1 MSDEVTTR
9 PGPRPTAIRPV
20 RRGPGAVLSLAIA
33 VALPVALPAAAGA
46 QDVGHRPEESPYRDI
61 PFRQEATVFGGWYS
75 AGKDPAGVAPRSG
88 PMAGVRYEIRIGGPA
103 QFYARAG
110 LVRSERTILD
120 PVNPPATRVIGEP
133 KVDLVMADVGLSMN
147 LTGQKSWH
155 GFVPVVSGGL
165 GVVSDLD
172 EADVGGFRLGT
183 PFAVSLGAGLRWLS
197 GGNLQLRADVTDHL
211 YQVKYPDSYFVAPS
225 ATPEP
230 VLAPTDKQNVW
241 KHNIALTLGASYL
254 FFR

>member
-1 MSDEVTTR
+1 VSFR
-9 PGPRPTAIRPV
+9 SL
-20 RRGPGAVLSLAIA
+20 AVAALLIATPLPALAQVGHLPAQSPFQDLDYRQELSL
-33 VALPVALPAAAGA
+33 
-46 QDVGHRPEESPYRDI
+46 Y
-61 PFRQEATVFGGWYS
+61 TGWLS
-75 AGKDPAGVAPRSG
+75 AGEDPAGVAPRSG

-120 PVNPPATRVIGEP
+120 PVNPPATRMIGEP